1 MAWRACARSWATVSR
16 LLPSIRA
23 RCWALGCHA
32 VAARRSSVRSAWPRC
47 TSCGFTPARAQRA
60 FRSKLVGACS
70 KVTKTTGGHGRHGSR
85 AAKRESSFPYQ
96 GAPQEIQAF
105 IQPIEQIVQVGNP
118 RGKPLDGDAGL
129 FPLPASFGSLSEY
142 LGQEV
147 TGPLQPAE
155 GRGAER
161 RLDAQRF
168 FFQQDSQ
175 RRGRGRVIIEGLR

>member
-1 MAWRACARSWATVSR
+1 MLEGDEDHGGVTGDMRRELPRECR
-16 LLPSIRA
+16 LS
-23 RCWALGCHA
+23 HT
-32 VAARRSSVRSAWPRC
+32 RRP
-47 TSCGFTPARAQRA
+47 
-60 FRSKLVGACS
+60 
-70 KVTKTTGGHGRHGSR
+70 
-85 AAKRESSFPYQ
+85 
-96 GAPQEIQAF
+96 PQEIQAF